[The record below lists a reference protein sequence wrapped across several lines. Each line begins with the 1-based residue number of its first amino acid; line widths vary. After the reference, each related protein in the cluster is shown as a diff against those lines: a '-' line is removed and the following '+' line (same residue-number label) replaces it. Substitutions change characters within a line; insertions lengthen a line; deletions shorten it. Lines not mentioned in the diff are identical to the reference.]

1 MPRINLFLGGIGPAQ
16 SPEFESFRHA
26 KEVMAQWNEDY
37 AGWPIHDFLR
47 AYLESLAQSAKPI
60 PVDEVR

>member
-1 MPRINLFLGGIGPAQ
+1 M
-16 SPEFESFRHA
+16 EE
-26 KEVMAQWNEDY
+26 WNENY

-47 AYLESLAQSAKPI
+47 AYLESFTQSAKPL